1 MYVHFRASTA
11 LPSTSNDF
19 VIGRAND
26 DEGSRDAGTMTIDEF
41 EFWSRKMNDQEIRE
55 TGMSHEFIAQ
65 INISSECTKKQ
76 THQKQ
81 K

>member
-1 MYVHFRASTA
+1 MTSNVQYKCVYFRASTA

-41 EFWSRKMNDQEIRE
+41 EFWSRKLSENEIRE
-55 TGMSHEFIAQ
+55 TGM
-65 INISSECTKKQ
+65 N
-76 THQKQ
+76 
-81 K
+81 